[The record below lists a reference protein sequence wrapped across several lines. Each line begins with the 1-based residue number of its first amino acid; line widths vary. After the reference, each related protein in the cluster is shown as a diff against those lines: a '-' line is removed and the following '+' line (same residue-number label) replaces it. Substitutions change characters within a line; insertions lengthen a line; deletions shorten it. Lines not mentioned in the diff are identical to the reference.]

1 MAVLKHYKAVRSIE
15 KRIGEL
21 LAEIELSEKIIDN
34 PEMMSDYYFA
44 SIDIKNFNSEINEL
58 RETIKYLI
66 K

>member
-1 MAVLKHYKAVRSIE
+1 MAELKHYKAVRCIE

-21 LAEIELSEKIIDN
+21 LAEIELSKKIMDN

-44 SIDIKNFNSEINEL
+44 SLDIENFNTEINEL
-58 RETIKYLI
+58 RVTIKYLI